1 MKLNKRNITFL
12 PEKSGIEKR
21 WWLVDASDIVLG
33 RLATKVAD
41 VLRGKDHPY
50 YTPFFDCGD
59 FVVIINARK
68 VRVTGNNKPTDKTYF
83 RYSGYRGGLRE
94 TSLQRMMV
102 SHPERVVMAAVKGM
116 LPKNRLNNRI
126 ITKLKVYADAD
137 HQHVAQKPELL
148 KI

>member
-12 PEKSGIEKR
+12 PEKSSIEKR
-21 WWLVDASDIVLG
+21 WWLVDASDMVLG
-33 RLATKVAD
+33 RLATKVAA
-41 VLRGKDHPY
+41 VLRGKDHPH

-68 VRVTGNNKPTDKTYF
+68 IRVTGNNKELDKTYY

-94 TSLQRMMV
+94 VSLQRMMAT
-102 SHPERVVMAAVKGM
+102 HPERVIMEAVKGM
-116 LPKNRLNNRI
+116 LPKNRLNYRI

-137 HQHVAQKPELL
+137 HKHEAQKPELL